1 MSARTAVENLLGR
14 VHDWWRTSGELGS
27 LDRHEL
33 DRIAHDL
40 GMTSDDLQDLAARGP
55 DAAHLLYERMR
66 VLGLSKDDVERAA
79 QGLMRDLERT
89 CSCCAVKGECEQDLA
104 SRPGDPEWQRYCPNA
119 VSLESLAKLKGRF
132 PA

>member
-1 MSARTAVENLLGR
+1 MSAHTSVETLLGR
-14 VHDWWRTSGELGS
+14 VRDWWRTSGELGAM
-27 LDRHEL
+27 DRQEL

-40 GMTSDDLQDLAARGP
+40 GMTSDDLRDLAARGP
-55 DAAHLLYERMR
+55 DAAHLLYDRMR
-66 VLGLSKDDVERAA
+66 ALGISRDDVEHAA

-89 CSCCAVKGECEQDLA
+89 CSCCTVKGDCERDLA
-104 SRPGDPEWQRYCPNA
+104 DRPQDSTWQGYCPNA